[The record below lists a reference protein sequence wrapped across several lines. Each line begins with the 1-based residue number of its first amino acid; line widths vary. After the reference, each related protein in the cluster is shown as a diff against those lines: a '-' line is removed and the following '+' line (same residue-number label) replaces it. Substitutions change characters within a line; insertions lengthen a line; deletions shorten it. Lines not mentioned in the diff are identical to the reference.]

1 MKVGADLTGGLAWHL
16 RALVARHWLWA
27 PFRAQLEAWLIGWSP
42 PTRMLLLVGPSAG
55 WCLPDNFLTRFDH
68 LHAVDIDPAAEPLF
82 RLLHGGALRRAGAD
96 LSWSR
101 MDFFAD
107 PAGVLAAHPEAAV
120 LFCNVAGQRCVQ
132 VRDPLAV
139 EAEMAAL
146 QGLLRGRDWASFHD
160 LLSARTLVAPP
171 ARSLS
176 GHVGAHELL
185 ASLGLGGEWF
195 DHLTGCL
202 LPPDAARRILPWRF
216 KRRRLHLIE
225 AGWVEA
231 VERSSASAS

>member
-1 MKVGADLTGGLAWHL
+1 LKVGADLTGGLFWHL
-16 RALVARHWLWA
+16 RALVARHMLWA
-27 PFRAQLEAWLIGWSP
+27 PFRAQLEAWLFGWSP
-42 PTRMLLLVGPSAG
+42 PARILLLVGPSAG

-68 LHAVDIDPAAEPLF
+68 LHAVDIDPAAESLF

-160 LLSARTLVAPP
+160 LLSARTVASPP
-171 ARSLS
+171 ARSLP

-195 DHLTGCL
+195 DHLTGRL
-202 LPPDAARRILPWRF
+202 LPSDAARRILPWRF
-216 KRRRLHLIE
+216 KRGRLHLIE

-231 VERSSASAS
+231 AGRSSASAS

>member
-1 MKVGADLTGGLAWHL
+1 MKVGADLTGGLFWHL
-16 RALVARHWLWA
+16 RALVARHMLWA
-27 PFRAQLEAWLIGWSP
+27 PFRAQLEAWLFGWSP
-42 PTRMLLLVGPSAG
+42 PARILLLVGPSAG
-55 WCLPDNFLTRFDH
+55 WCLPDSFLTRFDH

-82 RLLHGGALRRAGAD
+82 RLLHGGALSRAGAG
-96 LSWSR
+96 LSWSSR
-101 MDFFAD
+101 DFFAD
-107 PAGVLAAHPEAAV
+107 PAGVLGAYPGAAV

-160 LLSARTLVAPP
+160 LLSARTVASPP
-171 ARSLS
+171 ARSLP

-195 DHLTGCL
+195 DHLTGRL
-202 LPPDAARRILPWRF
+202 LPSDAARRILPWRF
-216 KRRRLHLIE
+216 KRGRLHLIE

-231 VERSSASAS
+231 AGRSSASAS

>member
-176 GHVGAHELL
+176 GHVGAHEIL